1 MPSIKDLFIASLSV
15 LLLAGVVTVAQETA
29 TDDAASSPS
38 AEATEQ
44 PDESADSTDTESAE
58 KVLDDL
64 LGLRKDNLIVEP
76 ESREI
81 RQVEPARAGE
91 EVGGNDDLGAVIGV
105 APGGRKPELRREGEY
120 VINRRGR
127 VVRSPAGNQMIFVFE
142 ADGKESADPPMIIHP
157 CRNLQI
163 IEDMIAERGD
173 RLVFVVTGQV
183 FAYRG
188 VNYLLPTSFRQVHA
202 RGNLDAGGP

>member
-1 MPSIKDLFIASLSV
+1 MPSTQDMLIALLAV
-15 LLLAGVVTVAQETA
+15 MLLAGVVTVAQDTA
-29 TDDAASSPS
+29 TDDVESTEPAA
-38 AEATEQ
+38 EQ
-44 PDESADSTDTESAE
+44 STDATDNESAE

-64 LGLRKDNLIVEP
+64 LGLRKDNLVVEP
-76 ESREI
+76 DSREI
-81 RQVEPARAGE
+81 RQVEPARTGE
-91 EVGGNDDLGAVIGV
+91 EVGGNSDLDAVIGV

-127 VVRSPAGNQMIFVFE
+127 VVRSPSGNQMIFVFE
-142 ADGKESADPPMIIHP
+142 SDGKDTSDPPMILHP

-163 IEDMIAERGD
+163 IEEMIAERGD

-188 VNYLLPTSFRQVHA
+188 VNYMLLTSFRQVHA
-202 RGNLDAGGP
+202 KGNLDAGS